1 MPKVIT
7 FKTIELDSNSFHPI
21 LTGQVGDKELTL
33 ILDTGASRTVL
44 GKHITEG
51 YPNVQNE
58 ISEAFAA
65 GVNAQT
71 MEVEPI
77 EIPELTIGNCNFSN
91 MLVFSTNLNGISDL
105 YKKMAGIS
113 IDGLIGCDFMVKYK
127 ATINFKMRKII
138 LYV

>member
-1 MPKVIT
+1 MPNVIP

-21 LTGQVGDKELTL
+21 LTGRVGDKELTL

-51 YPNVQNE
+51 YPIVQNE

-71 MEVEPI
+71 MEVELI
-77 EIPELTIGNCNFSN
+77 EIPELTIGDCTFNN

-105 YKKMAGIS
+105 YQKMAGIS

-138 LYV
+138 LYT